1 MAGRGVISPQQPPQI
16 QHCLTTGLAGDGA
29 GLGEGTGAGLGLGG
43 GGLDTG
49 DGLGTG
55 AGEGAAL
62 GLGETNHSV
71 GAGAGVAEARDGT
84 VTLVEAEYFLLL
96 DMVAVSVQMYLP
108 GVRPDTDAEPTLPLS
123 SSVKAGCRV
132 GVGWQ
137 SLISMLAEHLWQH
150 RRFWTE
156 HLTLTLHVAARC
168 PASREGS
175 RRCRGWPL
183 PLHPRRS
190 LAVLSAGPLIADTL
204 PSGRQESA

>member
-1 MAGRGVISPQQPPQI
+1 MRSRAEKPAMTRVATAPVTPYAPLAGDSAAGATGLGLV
-16 QHCLTTGLAGDGA
+16 LAAETVGLATGLAGDGA

-123 SSVKAGCRV
+123 S
-132 GVGWQ
+132 
-137 SLISMLAEHLWQH
+137 
-150 RRFWTE
+150 F
-156 HLTLTLHVAARC
+156 
-168 PASREGS
+168 
-175 RRCRGWPL
+175 
-183 PLHPRRS
+183 
-190 LAVLSAGPLIADTL
+190 AVLSAGPLIADTL